1 VADSPDTGT
10 TDASAAHAR
19 APRRIAVGRINGPW
33 GLQGHVKVTPL
44 TSNPQRLQPG
54 SELIVDGE
62 RRHVLDVASPK
73 GYPCVLFDGYHN
85 RNGAET
91 LKGALIEIEEDELPE
106 LAPDQYYVH
115 QLIGLQVVTT
125 DGDHLGSLEDVLR
138 TGANDVYLVKRRKAK
153 DILIPAIADVIVR
166 VDLEAG
172 EMLIDA
178 LPGLLEG

>member
-1 VADSPDTGT
+1 MADRPATSTTGT
-10 TDASAAHAR
+10 PGVTG
-19 APRRIAVGRINGPW
+19 PRRIAVGRINGPW

-44 TSNPQRLQPG
+44 TSNPLRLQPG
-54 SELIVDGE
+54 SELIVNGE
-62 RRHVLDVASPK
+62 RRHVVDVASPK

-85 RNGAET
+85 RNSAET
-91 LKGALIEIEEDELPE
+91 LNGTLIEIDEDELPE
-106 LAPDQYYVH
+106 LAPDKYYVH

-125 DGDHLGSLEDVLR
+125 AGDHLGSLEDVLR

-172 EMLIDA
+172 EMLIEA
-178 LPGLLEG
+178 LPGLLDG

>member
-1 VADSPDTGT
+1 MTDSPNTGT
-10 TDASAAHAR
+10 TDASAAQAR

-138 TGANDVYLVKRRKAK
+138 PGANDVYLVKRRKAK

>member
-1 VADSPDTGT
+1 MADSPNTGT
-10 TDASAAHAR
+10 TDASAAQAG

>member
-1 VADSPDTGT
+1 VADSPNTGT
-10 TDASAAHAR
+10 TDASAAQAG

-54 SELIVDGE
+54 SELIVNGE

>member
-1 VADSPDTGT
+1 MADAPETAT
-10 TDASAAHAR
+10 AEAK

-33 GLQGHVKVTPL
+33 GVKGHVKVTPL

-54 SELIVDGE
+54 SELIVDGK
-62 RRHVLDVASPK
+62 RHHVVDVASPK

-85 RNGAET
+85 RNAAET
-91 LKGALIEIEEDELPE
+91 LNGTLIEIEEDDLPE
-106 LAPDQYYVH
+106 LAPDKYYVH
-115 QLIGLQVVTT
+115 QLIGLQVMTT
-125 DGDHLGSLEDVLR
+125 AGDHLGSLEDVLR

-172 EMLIDA
+172 EMLIEP
-178 LPGLLEG
+178 LPGLLDG